1 MRKWLQITTKS
12 EFKKTLTNSYK
23 KNVDYIVTK
32 QKIATGKGGHNNEI
46 IKLTPTAAKKFC
58 LRSKSKRGDDVRQYF
73 IGIEHT
79 LYKYK
84 DYIVDGLNAKI
95 EQLEN
100 NQKPKIHPN
109 KGIINVFKALNTE
122 NTSLYKIGRSI
133 NSKSRFNAHNSPLAN
148 DLSIVLIHETEN
160 VKQVES
166 CIKNFMK
173 EAQYRKYKEIY
184 QIDKEILKKTI
195 ERCEEFAKETN
206 ESVRDFNRKIK
217 ASDKLYAYIPEQ
229 S

>member
-1 MRKWLQITTKS
+1 MRTKS
-12 EFKKTLTNSYK
+12 
-23 KNVDYIVTK
+23 K
-32 QKIATGKGGHNNEI
+32 Q
-46 IKLTPTAAKKFC
+46 
-58 LRSKSKRGDDVRQYF
+58 GDNVRQYF
-73 IGIEHT
+73 IGIENA

-84 DYIVDGLNAKI
+84 DYIVDGLNTKI

-100 NQKPKIHPN
+100 NQKPKIYPN
-109 KGIINVFKALNTE
+109 KGIIYVFKALNTE

-148 DLSIVLIHETEN
+148 DLSIILIHETEN

-195 ERCEEFAKETN
+195 QQCEKLAKDTN

-217 ASDKLYAYIPEQ
+217 ANDKLYAYIPEQ
-229 S
+229 N